1 MLTGREV
8 HNFVLA
14 ARKLKLATPSQNK
27 PFECEADQTG
37 LYLKNSAG
45 NSRKVGRIELD
56 DFCKEFSRTGAR
68 SASHYQAQT
77 FNASYL
83 LALADA
89 FLDSKAG
96 PASEA

>member
-1 MLTGREV
+1 MFTGRDV

-14 ARKLKLATPSQNK
+14 ARKLKLATPSQGK

-37 LYLKNSAG
+37 IYLKNSAG
-45 NSRKVGRIELD
+45 NPRKVGLVELD
-56 DFCKEFSRTGAR
+56 TFCKEFGRSGAR

-83 LALADA
+83 LALVDA
-89 FLDSKAG
+89 FV
-96 PASEA
+96 EARQQA